1 MKATRASF
9 SKIILYVFLYIIA
22 DLKQVQSDY
31 TSISLPSITFHNYI
45 DKNCYMYDYSR
56 KVSNRNDNNNCFQLI
71 NSSALKLL
79 FYKEMAL
86 LLSSSLRIHEVS
98 TKEIILTLMTF
109 ANLIYLVHSIG
120 FNIHFLFLFF
130 GAQLS
135 GTNLGAS

>member
-1 MKATRASF
+1 
-9 SKIILYVFLYIIA
+9 
-22 DLKQVQSDY
+22 
-31 TSISLPSITFHNYI
+31 
-45 DKNCYMYDYSR
+45 MYDYSR
-56 KVSNRNDNNNCFQLI
+56 KVSNRNDNDNCFQLI
-71 NSSALKLL
+71 YSSALKLL

-86 LLSSSLRIHEVS
+86 LLSSSLIIHEVS

-109 ANLIYLVHSIG
+109 ANLINLVHSIG